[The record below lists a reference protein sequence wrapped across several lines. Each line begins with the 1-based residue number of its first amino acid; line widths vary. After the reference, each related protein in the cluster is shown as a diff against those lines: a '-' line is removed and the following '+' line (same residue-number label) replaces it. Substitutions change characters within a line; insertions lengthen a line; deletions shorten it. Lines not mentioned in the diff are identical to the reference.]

1 VELASDQIGGLAVHL
16 ANRIMGEAGPGAVL
30 VSTTVKDLVLGSGIV
45 FADQGPQLRGAP
57 VTWNLFQVTSVP

>member
-1 VELASDQIGGLAVHL
+1 MTRSVVWRCTWQIGSWA
-16 ANRIMGEAGPGAVL
+16 EAGPGAVL

>member
-1 VELASDQIGGLAVHL
+1 VHL
-16 ANRIMGEAGPGAVL
+16 ANRIMGEAEPGAVL

-45 FADQGPQLRGAP
+45 FADQGPQLRGVP